1 MDSLVDCGN
10 FFLTVIKYINS
21 GKFTLWTG
29 EKIIDPIILKENT
42 NTEIIKPIF
51 LNLQS
56 FL

>member
-1 MDSLVDCGN
+1 MDILVDCGN

-29 EKIIDPIILKENT
+29 EKIIGPIILKENT
-42 NTEIIKPIF
+42 NTEIIKPSF

>member
-1 MDSLVDCGN
+1 MDILVDCGN